1 MGKKSPAP
9 PPAPDYAGAAQ
20 QQGIANLEAAR
31 LTARLS
37 NPNVITPLGGQRVTY
52 GRPQFNRAAYDAAM
66 ADWRSRQPQTP
77 TAAAP
82 QTVGIGGGAM
92 QPGGGSQRMEMGGG
106 MYGGG
111 VDLGVSPEPMA
122 SKTDGMPAA
131 RREALEMGDD
141 RAYTQGGRTD
151 FTTLPTGAQVPTA
164 MLIGGGRFDAS
175 GMGPGAARFQNYGGG
190 EYMGDV
196 MPTREMFTEMVDL
209 DTPTIEQYL
218 TPEAEATL
226 KAQQRVER
234 ALSGLGEKAIENV
247 QKVYGTD
254 FTPQGLPAQQFQFG
268 GYGNLPTLPE
278 LQGQA
283 RADVSALPVNFGPTA
298 GQYGFA
304 GGGPAGVQFGG
315 LDTSGL
321 APVQTGVGQFGTA
334 QGGPAAGTLQGL
346 NLSGV
351 GGAQVNVTPGQF
363 GMAQGGPSGISA
375 SSFDASGLGM
385 AGGGPGGGAFGAA
398 QGGVGA
404 PSLRGQYDLTGVGD
418 VARAPGAAA
427 AMQSGPTAPTLQ
439 GQLDTSRLAAMPVN
453 AGMTAQQ
460 AIMSRLDPQLQ
471 RQRAQLETQLA
482 NQGLVRGGEAYGAA
496 ITEQQQQENDLRT
509 QAALQGLSLDMAARQ
524 QGLGEAQAL
533 GGFANQAALAG
544 FGAGQQA
551 TAAQNAAAQQNFQNE
566 LARQAAANQ
575 AQQQAFGQR
584 AQAGQFGNEAQLA
597 AFQEAMQNQAAGN
610 QAIGQNFGQ
619 AQAAQAMANQAQ
631 AQNFQQRMAAG
642 EFGRQGQLMAFQTG
656 QQAQQAQNAAMAQN
670 FGQAMAVDEAARAA
684 QAQRF
689 GQAVTGTQVGA
700 ALAGQQ
706 FEMGQQAQQAQNAA
720 IAQNAQI
727 ALQSGQ
733 FANAAQAQQFAQRL
747 AAGEFGRDAQMASF
761 QTGQAAQEA
770 VNRAIAQN
778 FQQGIGAAGA
788 YNTAAAQQFGQNMDI
803 AGLYNATIAQN
814 QQAALQQAQAQ
825 AALQAQGFN
834 QAQAAAN
841 FQNAQRQA
849 ALQEQLALRALP
861 LNEVAAIMGGAQV
874 QMPQFQAYQGA
885 EVGAAPIFGATQ
897 AAGNFAQQNY
907 QNQIAR
913 QNAQM
918 GLYGSVLGGLGGGI
932 GQAGSVSKFFG

>member
-1 MGKKSPAP
+1 MGKKSPKP

-66 ADWRSRQPQTP
+66 ANYRARNPQAPATG
-77 TAAAP
+77 AP
-82 QTVGIGGGAM
+82 QGAPSTVGVGGGAAM
-92 QPGGGSQRMEMGGG
+92 PTTGGGGVQMGGGG

-111 VDLGVSPEPMA
+111 VDLGVTPEPMA
-122 SKTDGMPAA
+122 SKADGMPAA
-131 RREALEMGDD
+131 RREALGMGDD
-141 RAYTQGGRTD
+141 LAYTQGGRTD

-175 GMGPGAARFQNYGGG
+175 GMGPGQTQRFNQGYGGG

-218 TPEAEATL
+218 TPEAQATL
-226 KAQQRVER
+226 EAQQRVER
-234 ALSGLGEKAIENV
+234 ALSGLGEQAIGRV
-247 QKVYGTD
+247 QNVYGTD

-278 LQGQA
+278 LQGRA
-283 RADVSALPVNFGPTA
+283 RSDVSALPVNFGPTA
-298 GQYGFA
+298 GQYGMAA
-304 GGGPAGVQFGG
+304 GGPQGLNLQG
-315 LDTSGL
+315 LDTSGISG
-321 APVQTGVGQFGTA
+321 VQTGAGQFGTA
-334 QGGPAAGTLQGL
+334 QGGPAA
-346 NLSGV
+346 
-351 GGAQVNVTPGQF
+351 
-363 GMAQGGPSGISA
+363 
-375 SSFDASGLGM
+375 
-385 AGGGPGGGAFGAA
+385 
-398 QGGVGA
+398 
-404 PSLRGQYDLTGVGD
+404 
-418 VARAPGAAA
+418 
-427 AMQSGPTAPTLQ
+427 PTLQ
-439 GQLDTSRLAAMPVN
+439 GQLDTSQLAAMPVN

-482 NQGLVRGGEAYGAA
+482 NQGLVRGGEAFNAA
-496 ITEQQQQENDLRT
+496 IAEQQQQENDLRT
-509 QAALQGLSLDMAARQ
+509 QAALQGISLDMAARQ

-551 TAAQNAAAQQNFQNE
+551 T
-566 LARQAAANQ
+566 
-575 AQQQAFGQR
+575 G
-584 AQAGQFGNEAQLA
+584 
-597 AFQEAMQNQAAGN
+597 
-610 QAIGQNFGQ
+610 
-619 AQAAQAMANQAQ
+619 
-631 AQNFQQRMAAG
+631 
-642 EFGRQGQLMAFQTG
+642 
-656 QQAQQAQNAAMAQN
+656 
-670 FGQAMAVDEAARAA
+670 
-684 QAQRF
+684 
-689 GQAVTGTQVGA
+689 
-700 ALAGQQ
+700 
-706 FEMGQQAQQAQNAA
+706 AQNAA
-720 IAQNAQI
+720 IAQNAQL

-733 FANAAQAQQFAQRL
+733 FANQAQAQQFAQRL

-778 FQQGIGAAGA
+778 FQQGLGAAGA
-788 YNTAAAQQFGQNMDI
+788 YNAAAGQQFGQEMDI
-803 AGLYNATIAQN
+803 AGLYNASLAQN

-849 ALQEQLALRALP
+849 ALQEQLALRQLP

-907 QNQIAR
+907 GNQVAAY
-913 QNAQM
+913 NAKM
-918 GLYGSVLGGLGGGI
+918 GMYGQLGGAVGAAAGGG
-932 GQAGSVSKFFG
+932 FFGKPFG

>member
-66 ADWRSRQPQTP
+66 ANYRARNPQAPATG
-77 TAAAP
+77 AP
-82 QTVGIGGGAM
+82 QGAPSTVGVGGGAAM
-92 QPGGGSQRMEMGGG
+92 PTTGGGGVQMGGG

-111 VDLGVSPEPMA
+111 VDLGVTQEPMA
-122 SKTDGMPAA
+122 SKADGMPAA
-131 RREALEMGDD
+131 RREALGMGDD
-141 RAYTQGGRTD
+141 LAYTQGGRAN

-175 GMGPGAARFQNYGGG
+175 GMGPGQTQRFNQGYGGG
-190 EYMGDV
+190 EYLGDV

-218 TPEAEATL
+218 TPEAQATL
-226 KAQQRVER
+226 EAQQRVER
-234 ALSGLGEKAIENV
+234 ALSGLGEQAIGRV
-247 QKVYGTD
+247 QNVYGTD

-268 GYGNLPTLPE
+268 GYGNLPTAPE
-278 LQGQA
+278 LQGRA
-283 RADVSALPVNFGPTA
+283 RSDVSALPVNFGPTA
-298 GQYGFA
+298 GQYGMAA
-304 GGGPAGVQFGG
+304 GGPQGLNLQG
-315 LDTSGL
+315 LDTSGISG
-321 APVQTGVGQFGTA
+321 VQTGAGQFGTA
-334 QGGPAAGTLQGL
+334 QGGPAA
-346 NLSGV
+346 
-351 GGAQVNVTPGQF
+351 
-363 GMAQGGPSGISA
+363 
-375 SSFDASGLGM
+375 
-385 AGGGPGGGAFGAA
+385 
-398 QGGVGA
+398 
-404 PSLRGQYDLTGVGD
+404 
-418 VARAPGAAA
+418 
-427 AMQSGPTAPTLQ
+427 PTLQ
-439 GQLDTSRLAAMPVN
+439 GQLDTSQLAAMPVN

-482 NQGLVRGGEAYGAA
+482 NQGLVRGGEAFNAA
-496 ITEQQQQENDLRT
+496 IAEQQQQENDLRT
-509 QAALQGLSLDMAARQ
+509 QAALQGISLDMAARQ

-551 TAAQNAAAQQNFQNE
+551 T
-566 LARQAAANQ
+566 
-575 AQQQAFGQR
+575 G
-584 AQAGQFGNEAQLA
+584 
-597 AFQEAMQNQAAGN
+597 
-610 QAIGQNFGQ
+610 
-619 AQAAQAMANQAQ
+619 
-631 AQNFQQRMAAG
+631 
-642 EFGRQGQLMAFQTG
+642 
-656 QQAQQAQNAAMAQN
+656 
-670 FGQAMAVDEAARAA
+670 
-684 QAQRF
+684 
-689 GQAVTGTQVGA
+689 
-700 ALAGQQ
+700 
-706 FEMGQQAQQAQNAA
+706 AQNAA
-720 IAQNAQI
+720 IAQNAQL

-733 FANAAQAQQFAQRL
+733 FANQAQAQQFAQRL

-778 FQQGIGAAGA
+778 FQQGLGAAGA
-788 YNTAAAQQFGQNMDI
+788 YNAAAGQQFGQEMDI
-803 AGLYNATIAQN
+803 AGLYNASLAQN

-918 GLYGSVLGGLGGGI
+918 GLYGNLAGMAGTALGGPLGGAI
-932 GQAGSVSKFFG
+932 GKSMFGG

>member
-1 MGKKSPAP
+1 MGKKSPKP

-66 ADWRSRQPQTP
+66 ANYRARNPQAPATG
-77 TAAAP
+77 AP
-82 QTVGIGGGAM
+82 QGAPSTVGVGGGAAM
-92 QPGGGSQRMEMGGG
+92 PTTGGGGVQMGGGG

-111 VDLGVSPEPMA
+111 VDLGVTQEPMA
-122 SKTDGMPAA
+122 SKADGMPAA
-131 RREALEMGDD
+131 RREALGMGDD
-141 RAYTQGGRTD
+141 LAYTQGGRAN

-175 GMGPGAARFQNYGGG
+175 GMGPGQTQRFNQGYGGG
-190 EYMGDV
+190 EYLGDV

-218 TPEAEATL
+218 TPEAQATL
-226 KAQQRVER
+226 EAQQRVER
-234 ALSGLGEKAIENV
+234 ALSGLGEQAIGRV
-247 QKVYGTD
+247 QNVYGTD
-254 FTPQGLPAQQFQFG
+254 FTPQGLPEQQFNFG

-278 LQGQA
+278 LQGRA
-283 RADVSALPVNFGPTA
+283 RSDVSALPVNFGPTA
-298 GQYGFA
+298 GQYGMAA
-304 GGGPAGVQFGG
+304 GGPQGLNLQG
-315 LDTSGL
+315 LDTSGISG
-321 APVQTGVGQFGTA
+321 VQTGAGQFGTA
-334 QGGPAAGTLQGL
+334 QGGPAA
-346 NLSGV
+346 
-351 GGAQVNVTPGQF
+351 
-363 GMAQGGPSGISA
+363 
-375 SSFDASGLGM
+375 
-385 AGGGPGGGAFGAA
+385 
-398 QGGVGA
+398 
-404 PSLRGQYDLTGVGD
+404 
-418 VARAPGAAA
+418 
-427 AMQSGPTAPTLQ
+427 PTLQ
-439 GQLDTSRLAAMPVN
+439 GQLDTSQLAAMPVN

-482 NQGLVRGGEAYGAA
+482 NQGLVRGGEAFNAA
-496 ITEQQQQENDLRT
+496 IAEQQQQENDLRT
-509 QAALQGLSLDMAARQ
+509 QAALQGISLDMAARQ

-551 TAAQNAAAQQNFQNE
+551 T
-566 LARQAAANQ
+566 
-575 AQQQAFGQR
+575 G
-584 AQAGQFGNEAQLA
+584 
-597 AFQEAMQNQAAGN
+597 
-610 QAIGQNFGQ
+610 
-619 AQAAQAMANQAQ
+619 
-631 AQNFQQRMAAG
+631 
-642 EFGRQGQLMAFQTG
+642 
-656 QQAQQAQNAAMAQN
+656 
-670 FGQAMAVDEAARAA
+670 
-684 QAQRF
+684 
-689 GQAVTGTQVGA
+689 
-700 ALAGQQ
+700 
-706 FEMGQQAQQAQNAA
+706 AQNAA
-720 IAQNAQI
+720 IAQNAQL

-733 FANAAQAQQFAQRL
+733 FANQAQAQQFAQRL

-778 FQQGIGAAGA
+778 FQQGLGAAGA
-788 YNTAAAQQFGQNMDI
+788 YNAAAGQQFGQEMDI
-803 AGLYNATIAQN
+803 AGLYNASLAQN

>member
-1 MGKKSPAP
+1 MGKKSPKP

-66 ADWRSRQPQTP
+66 ANYRARNPQAPATG
-77 TAAAP
+77 AP
-82 QTVGIGGGAM
+82 QGAPSTVGVGGGAAM
-92 QPGGGSQRMEMGGG
+92 PTTGGGGVQMGGGG

-111 VDLGVSPEPMA
+111 VDLGVTPEPMA
-122 SKTDGMPAA
+122 SKADGMPAA
-131 RREALEMGDD
+131 RREALGMGDD
-141 RAYTQGGRTD
+141 LAYTQGGRTD

-175 GMGPGAARFQNYGGG
+175 GMGPGQTQRFNQGYGGG

-218 TPEAEATL
+218 TPEAQATL
-226 KAQQRVER
+226 EAQQRVER
-234 ALSGLGEKAIENV
+234 ALSGLGEQAIGRV
-247 QKVYGTD
+247 QNVYGTD

-278 LQGQA
+278 LQGRA
-283 RADVSALPVNFGPTA
+283 RSDVSALPVNFGPTA
-298 GQYGFA
+298 GQYGMAA
-304 GGGPAGVQFGG
+304 GGPQGLNLQG
-315 LDTSGL
+315 LDISGISG
-321 APVQTGVGQFGTA
+321 VQTGAGQFGTA
-334 QGGPAAGTLQGL
+334 QGGPAA
-346 NLSGV
+346 
-351 GGAQVNVTPGQF
+351 
-363 GMAQGGPSGISA
+363 
-375 SSFDASGLGM
+375 
-385 AGGGPGGGAFGAA
+385 
-398 QGGVGA
+398 
-404 PSLRGQYDLTGVGD
+404 
-418 VARAPGAAA
+418 
-427 AMQSGPTAPTLQ
+427 PTLQ
-439 GQLDTSRLAAMPVN
+439 GQLDTSQLAAMPVN

-482 NQGLVRGGEAYGAA
+482 NQGLVRGGEAFNAA
-496 ITEQQQQENDLRT
+496 IAEQQQQENDLRT
-509 QAALQGLSLDMAARQ
+509 QAALQGISLDMAARQ

-551 TAAQNAAAQQNFQNE
+551 T
-566 LARQAAANQ
+566 
-575 AQQQAFGQR
+575 G
-584 AQAGQFGNEAQLA
+584 
-597 AFQEAMQNQAAGN
+597 
-610 QAIGQNFGQ
+610 
-619 AQAAQAMANQAQ
+619 
-631 AQNFQQRMAAG
+631 
-642 EFGRQGQLMAFQTG
+642 
-656 QQAQQAQNAAMAQN
+656 
-670 FGQAMAVDEAARAA
+670 
-684 QAQRF
+684 
-689 GQAVTGTQVGA
+689 
-700 ALAGQQ
+700 
-706 FEMGQQAQQAQNAA
+706 AQNAA
-720 IAQNAQI
+720 IAQNAQL

-733 FANAAQAQQFAQRL
+733 FANQAQAQQFAQRL

-778 FQQGIGAAGA
+778 FQQGLGAAGA
-788 YNTAAAQQFGQNMDI
+788 YNAAAGQQFGQEMDI
-803 AGLYNATIAQN
+803 AGLYNASLAQN

-849 ALQEQLALRALP
+849 ALQEQLALRQLP

-907 QNQIAR
+907 GNQVAAY
-913 QNAQM
+913 NAKM
-918 GLYGSVLGGLGGGI
+918 GMYGQLGGAVGAAAGGG
-932 GQAGSVSKFFG
+932 FFGKPFG

>member
-66 ADWRSRQPQTP
+66 ANYNARQAQKPSAPATG
-77 TAAAP
+77 AP
-82 QTVGIGGGAM
+82 QGAPSTVGVGGGAAM
-92 QPGGGSQRMEMGGG
+92 PTTGGGGVQMGGGG

-111 VDLGVSPEPMA
+111 VDLGVTPEPMA
-122 SKTDGMPAA
+122 SKADGMPAA
-131 RREALEMGDD
+131 RREALGISDD
-141 RAYTQGGRTD
+141 RAYTQGGQTD

-175 GMGPGAARFQNYGGG
+175 GMGPGQTQRFNQGYGGG
-190 EYMGDV
+190 EYLGDV

-209 DTPTIEQYL
+209 DTPTVEQYL
-218 TPEAEATL
+218 TPEAQATL
-226 KAQQRVER
+226 EAQQRVER
-234 ALSGLGEKAIENV
+234 ALSGLGEQAIGRV
-247 QKVYGTD
+247 QNVYGTD

-278 LQGQA
+278 LQGRA
-283 RADVSALPVNFGPTA
+283 RSDVSALPVNFGPTA
-298 GQYGFA
+298 GQYGMAA
-304 GGGPAGVQFGG
+304 GGPQGLNLQG
-315 LDTSGL
+315 LDTSGISG
-321 APVQTGVGQFGTA
+321 VQTGAGQFGTA
-334 QGGPAAGTLQGL
+334 QGGPAA
-346 NLSGV
+346 
-351 GGAQVNVTPGQF
+351 
-363 GMAQGGPSGISA
+363 
-375 SSFDASGLGM
+375 
-385 AGGGPGGGAFGAA
+385 
-398 QGGVGA
+398 
-404 PSLRGQYDLTGVGD
+404 
-418 VARAPGAAA
+418 
-427 AMQSGPTAPTLQ
+427 PTLQ
-439 GQLDTSRLAAMPVN
+439 GQLDTSQLAAMPVG

-482 NQGLVRGGEAYGAA
+482 NQGLVRGGEAFNAA
-496 ITEQQQQENDLRT
+496 IAEQQQQENDLRT
-509 QAALQGLSLDMAARQ
+509 QAALQGISLDMAARQ

-551 TAAQNAAAQQNFQNE
+551 T
-566 LARQAAANQ
+566 
-575 AQQQAFGQR
+575 G
-584 AQAGQFGNEAQLA
+584 
-597 AFQEAMQNQAAGN
+597 
-610 QAIGQNFGQ
+610 
-619 AQAAQAMANQAQ
+619 
-631 AQNFQQRMAAG
+631 
-642 EFGRQGQLMAFQTG
+642 
-656 QQAQQAQNAAMAQN
+656 
-670 FGQAMAVDEAARAA
+670 
-684 QAQRF
+684 
-689 GQAVTGTQVGA
+689 
-700 ALAGQQ
+700 
-706 FEMGQQAQQAQNAA
+706 AQNAA
-720 IAQNAQI
+720 IAQNAQL

-733 FANAAQAQQFAQRL
+733 FANQAQAQQFAQRL

-778 FQQGIGAAGA
+778 FQQGLGAAGA
-788 YNTAAAQQFGQNMDI
+788 YNAAAGQQFGQEMDI
-803 AGLYNATIAQN
+803 AGLYNASLAQN

-861 LNEVAAIMGGAQV
+861 LNEVASIMGGAQV

-918 GLYGSVLGGLGGGI
+918 GLYGSLAGMAGTALGGPLGGAI
-932 GQAGSVSKFFG
+932 GKKMFGG